1 MCFPFNNISP
11 CDALLFNPL
20 YRFIF
25 FRFLVAV
32 AVVVVVIVLFVMA

>member
-1 MCFPFNNISP
+1 MCSRP

-32 AVVVVVIVLFVMA
+32 AVVVVIVLFVMA